1 MSQAIDGGH
10 FKRGLGLFDASMLVA
25 GTMIGSGIFIVSAGI
40 ARDTGGSGWLLV
52 VWAIAGMMTILGALA
67 YSELAGMMPHAGGQ
81 YVFLR
86 ESYGKLPAFLF
97 GWTTFTIIQTGTIAA
112 VGVAFAK
119 FLGVLVPVL
128 GTGPEAEVFKV
139 GGFHVL
145 LELPLPWLSKPL
157 NVFERTEFTITAG
170 QLISVVLVTGLTY
183 WNSLGVTQGK
193 WLQNVFTVA
202 KIGALALLI
211 VVGLTIAAHP
221 DSIRSNTENVW
232 AGMTSTPR
240 FLDTQNLVPLS
251 GEIVKWMVIGGA
263 LVGALFSADAWAN
276 VTFAAAEVRN
286 PARNLPLAMILGTGL
301 VIALYLLANIAY
313 LSSLPLKADS
323 RKRDALVQVA
333 KEGRDAPAA
342 VQEIAK
348 SATPMERGIE
358 YARDNRVGTA
368 VLETALPAVG
378 VTLMALAIMVSTFGC
393 LNGLILTGPR
403 LYYAMANDG
412 LFFQNVGRLNR
423 SGVPAAG
430 LWFQAIWAC
439 LLCFSGTYDDLLDYV
454 IFAAVLF
461 YGVTAACV
469 FVLRFTRPNSDRP
482 VRAFG
487 YPVLPALYVALCVA
501 EMLTLLIVKPTF
513 TWPGL
518 LLVIAGVPVYFLWR
532 GLRKPA
538 AA

>member
-1 MSQAIDGGH
+1 MSQANDGGH
-10 FKRGLGLFDASMLVA
+10 FKQRLGLFDASMLVA

-52 VWAIAGMMTILGALA
+52 VWAIAGLMTILGALS

-119 FLGVLVPVL
+119 FLGVLVPAL
-128 GTGPEAEVFKV
+128 GTGPEAEIYKIS
-139 GGFHVL
+139 GFHVL

-170 QLISVVLVTGLTY
+170 QLIAVALVIGLTY
-183 WNSLGVTQGK
+183 WNTLGVTQGK
-193 WLQNVFTVA
+193 WVQNIFSVA

-221 DSIRSNTENVW
+221 DSIRANTENMW
-232 AGMTSTPR
+232 AGITNTPR
-240 FLDTQNLVPLS
+240 FLDTQKVVPLS
-251 GEIVKWMVIGGA
+251 SEVVKWMVIGGA
-263 LVGALFSADAWAN
+263 LVGALFSADAWGN
-276 VTFAAAEVRN
+276 VTFAAAEVQN
-286 PARNLPLAMILGTGL
+286 PRRNLPLAMILGTGL
-301 VIALYLLANIAY
+301 VIALYMLANVAY
-313 LSSLPLKADS
+313 LASLPLKADPS
-323 RKRDALVQVA
+323 KRDALVRVA
-333 KEGRDAPAA
+333 KEGKDAPASI
-342 VQEIAK
+342 QEIAN
-348 SATPMERGIE
+348 SATPMQRGIE
-358 YARDNRVGTA
+358 FARDNRVGTA
-368 VLETALPAVG
+368 VLETALPTAG

-393 LNGLILTGPR
+393 LNGLILMGPR
-403 LYYAMANDG
+403 LYYAMAKDG

-430 LWFQAIWAC
+430 LWFQAVWAC
-439 LLCFSGTYDDLLDYV
+439 LLAFSGTYDDLLDYV

-469 FVLRFTRPNSDRP
+469 FVLRFARPDAERP

-487 YPVLPALYVALCVA
+487 YPILPAVYVALCVA
-501 EMLTLLIVKPTF
+501 EMVTLLIVKPTF

-532 GLRKPA
+532 IFRRPVAG
-538 AA
+538 